1 MNEMRDNKRYYSGGI
16 TFGTVVAMII
26 SWLKWHSIP
35 WMIFHGF
42 LSWVYVIYYF
52 IKY

>member
-1 MNEMRDNKRYYSGGI
+1 MGEKKYYNISYGGVS
-16 TFGTVVAMII
+16 FGTIVAMFI

-35 WMIFHGF
+35 WMIVHGF
-42 LSWVYVIYYF
+42 LSWIYVIYYF